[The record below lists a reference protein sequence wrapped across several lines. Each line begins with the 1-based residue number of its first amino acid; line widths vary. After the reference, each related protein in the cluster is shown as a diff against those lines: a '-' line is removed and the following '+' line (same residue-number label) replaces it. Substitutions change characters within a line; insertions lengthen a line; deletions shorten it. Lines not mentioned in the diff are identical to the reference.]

1 MGDMIAIG
9 VVLATFIG
17 LAIIT
22 AFIEAETVGYADW
35 LPGWL
40 LHRAAKKLPDGE
52 RDRWLEEW
60 LADLNQLPK
69 APITRLG
76 WALMSSW
83 KSFALARAI
92 RPTQRRL
99 VRRPTWRTLARLSVF
114 NAVGA
119 TVVGVGLSVLAI
131 TAPERMSTL
140 ETWIQVGALLAGAVV
155 SAGYAVWLR
164 RRGGRARDAWLA
176 ACAQQERHATG

>member
-69 APITRLG
+69 APCWRGLWSPPGMQCGCGAAAGVRVMLGLPPAPSKNGTR
-76 WALMSSW
+76 
-83 KSFALARAI
+83 
-92 RPTQRRL
+92 PVNQ
-99 VRRPTWRTLARLSVF
+99 
-114 NAVGA
+114 
-119 TVVGVGLSVLAI
+119 
-131 TAPERMSTL
+131 
-140 ETWIQVGALLAGAVV
+140 
-155 SAGYAVWLR
+155 
-164 RRGGRARDAWLA
+164 
-176 ACAQQERHATG
+176 

>member
-1 MGDMIAIG
+1 MIAIG

-76 WALMSSW
+76 WALMQLEEFCAGSRHQ
-83 KSFALARAI
+83 AYAAAARPAADVAN
-92 RPTQRRL
+92 L
-99 VRRPTWRTLARLSVF
+99 GE
-114 NAVGA
+114 AVGVQCSGSDGGGGGA
-119 TVVGVGLSVLAI
+119 VGVGDN
-131 TAPERMSTL
+131 
-140 ETWIQVGALLAGAVV
+140 GA
-155 SAGYAVWLR
+155 
-164 RRGGRARDAWLA
+164 
-176 ACAQQERHATG
+176 